1 MEQLTLL
8 LLLSFSMLFGSYF
21 AGTIPLVFSF
31 SEVNQSSI
39 LYLFILYILFILL
52 SNLSIEIF
60 QNKLRLLTIFGSG
73 ILVGTALSVIIPEGV
88 NAIYASAHSMITSNC
103 IWK

>member
-1 MEQLTLL
+1 MEQFTLL

-31 SEVNQSSI
+31 SEVNQSS
-39 LYLFILYILFILL
+39 ILYILFILL

-88 NAIYASAHSMITSNC
+88 NAIYASAHSMIT
-103 IWK
+103 